1 MKESELIDKLVDEI
15 EKIKDEISFI
25 KKELK
30 KLKEDVSIID
40 VSVIELKKRFEKHY
54 HITHRCDTDYP
65 TVSD

>member
-1 MKESELIDKLVDEI
+1 MEGINKLVDEI
-15 EKIKDEISFI
+15 EKIKNEISFI

-30 KLKEDVSIID
+30 ELKEDISNVD
-40 VSVIELKKRFEKHY
+40 VAVIELKKRFEKHY